1 MVAGRVCLPWSPS
14 GVTSESSTA
23 YRGNAIYLRCQL
35 IHHIKIFPIAIGI
48 LAFRKKKSYN
58 KGAMCGVSRCV
69 WRGFSV
75 YRERGVSAPR
85 SCFLRPND
93 VIHAFSP
100 ITTALGQIFEIFFKE
115 CRGRWKESSFH
126 LPLFFCYCGGARGP
140 CDFLR
145 RKNLTTKFFC
155 AIISSR

>member
-85 SCFLRPND
+85 SCFLRLND
-93 VIHAFSP
+93 VIHAFP
-100 ITTALGQIFEIFFKE
+100 QLQLLW
-115 CRGRWKESSFH
+115 GRSLK
-126 LPLFFCYCGGARGP
+126 Y
-140 CDFLR
+140 FLR
-145 RKNLTTKFFC
+145 NAGADGRNLLSISPCFSVTAAGLGGP
-155 AIISSR
+155 AIFYAGKT